1 MEDKVRRQI
10 PPSFPLDTPERIALR
25 ADSLAFSLAQT
36 TDEIL
41 QAYKLVYR
49 NYRRAEYIETHPS
62 GMRYSVFNALPQTAT
77 VVAKLK
83 DTVVTT
89 ASIVFDSPLGL
100 PLETIYQD
108 EVDALRREGATLC
121 EVTMLADR
129 RRGGIR
135 TIPSL
140 LQVFKMILHYVRT
153 SGSATDILITV
164 NPSHEV
170 FYTRYL
176 PFEDFGGLRYYP
188 SVNNAPA
195 VARRANVQRLFEEYK
210 NHKLYNFFVQNP
222 IPAEIFDVKKH
233 FTAEELRHLFVVQR
247 SILPKL
253 PEFAIDYL
261 KTCYPGY
268 DFAKILAPV
277 EK

>member
-1 MEDKVRRQI
+1 MKDEVRRQKT
-10 PPSFPLDTPERIALR
+10 PSFLLDNAERIALR
-25 ADSLAFSLAQT
+25 ADSLTFSLAQT

-49 NYRRAEYIETHPS
+49 NYRRAEYIGTHPS
-62 GMRYSVFNALPQTAT
+62 SMRYNVFNALPQTAT

-83 DTVVTT
+83 DMVVTT

-108 EVDALRREGATLC
+108 EVDALRREGATVC

-140 LQVFKMILHYVRT
+140 LHVFKMILHYVRA

-176 PFEDFGGLRYYP
+176 PFDDFGGLRYYP

-195 VARRANVQRLFEEYK
+195 VARRANVQRLFEEHK
-210 NHKLYNFFVQNP
+210 NHKLYDFFTENP
-222 IPAEIFDVKKH
+222 IPAEIFDAKKT
-233 FTAEELRHLFVVQR
+233 FTAEELREFFVVGR
-247 SILPKL
+247 SVLPEL
-253 PEFAIDYL
+253 PEFAVDYI